1 VLLRE
6 ISCNFVDRV
15 LRIRSH
21 KIHETTRSYTKG
33 IRIGVL
39 CKAEPEKFMKPL
51 VAVFLLL
58 ISAIAGL
65 AQAPQTERQQFI
77 RTEAPVIALTHVRVI
92 DGTGAAPLD
101 DQTIVI
107 DGGKIQSIAP
117 SGTAKVP
124 PAAQMHD
131 LKGYTVLPGLVGMH
145 NHMFFPMGGSPPM
158 YSNMGIS
165 FPRLYLAL
173 GVTTIRTT
181 GSVVPYTDL
190 EIKKLI
196 DGGRMIGPKMHITA
210 PYLEGAGA
218 FTPVMHALTG
228 PDDARRMVNFWA
240 DQGATSFKAYMNIT
254 RDQLRAAVEEAHK
267 RGLKVTGHL
276 CSIGYREA
284 AEIGIDNLE
293 HGLLADSEFVPN
305 KQPDKCPG
313 AAVGLSLRQ
322 LDLNSEAVKETI
334 RILVAKNVAIT
345 STLPV
350 FEAGAPVTQSGIG
363 AASAVLNPRVLNV
376 MNTDAR
382 VRYLSARARI
392 PADSPTPLLV
402 RKSMDFERAFV
413 AAGGLLIAGLDPTG
427 NGGIVAGFGDLRQ
440 VELLV
445 EAGFTPVEAIK
456 IASLNGA
463 KFLGEDSRIGSIA
476 IGKQADLMI
485 VKGNPATTIADIEKV
500 EIVFKDGVG
509 YDSEKLIQSVQGLVG
524 IR

>member
-1 VLLRE
+1 MPAFFLP
-6 ISCNFVDRV
+6 
-15 LRIRSH
+15 
-21 KIHETTRSYTKG
+21 ET
-33 IRIGVL
+33 
-39 CKAEPEKFMKPL
+39 PMKTT
-51 VAVFLLL
+51 ALLL
-58 ISAIAGL
+58 SLVCAFVNCA
-65 AQAPQTERQQFI
+65 AQAPQSDRQQFI
-77 RTEAPVIALTHVRVI
+77 RAEAPVIALTHVRII

-107 DGGKIQSIAP
+107 SDGKVQSITP
-117 SGTAKVP
+117 SATAKVP
-124 PAAQMHD
+124 SNALILD

-145 NHMFFPMGGSPPM
+145 DHMFFPMGGNPPM

-181 GSVVPYTDL
+181 GSVAPFADL

-196 DGGRMIGPKMHITA
+196 DSGRMIGPKMHVTA
-210 PYLEGAGA
+210 PYLEGRGA
-218 FTPVMHALTG
+218 YTPVMRELTG
-228 PDDARRMVNFWA
+228 ADDARRMVNFWA
-240 DQGATSFKAYMNIT
+240 DEGATSFKAYMNIT
-254 RDQLRAAVEEAHK
+254 RDELRAAVEEAHK

-293 HGLLADSEFVPN
+293 HGLLPDSEFVAD
-305 KQPDKCPG
+305 KKPDQCPG
-313 AAVGLSLRQ
+313 AAVSASLRL
-322 LDLNSEAVKETI
+322 LDLKSPDVQDTI

-350 FEAGAPVTQSGIG
+350 FEASAPLTQNGIG
-363 AASAVLNPRVLNV
+363 AASAVLNPRVLAV
-376 MNTDAR
+376 MNADAR
-382 VRYLSARARI
+382 VRYLTARSRI
-392 PADSPTPLLV
+392 AADSPTAMLV

-427 NGGIVAGFGDLRQ
+427 NGGVVAGFGDLRE

-445 EAGFTPVEAIK
+445 EAGFTPLEAIK
-456 IASLNGA
+456 IASFNGA
-463 KFLGEDSRIGSIA
+463 KFLGEDSHIGSIA
-476 IGKQADLMI
+476 PGKQADLMV
-485 VKGNPATTIADIEKV
+485 VKGNPATNIADIEKV
-500 EIVFKDGVG
+500 EIVFKEGVG

>member
-1 VLLRE
+1 MKLITATILILALLE
-6 ISCNFVDRV
+6 LSN
-15 LRIRSH
+15 
-21 KIHETTRSYTKG
+21 G
-33 IRIGVL
+33 
-39 CKAEPEKFMKPL
+39 
-51 VAVFLLL
+51 
-58 ISAIAGL
+58 
-65 AQAPQTERQQFI
+65 QAPQTEAQQFVRI
-77 RTEAPVIALTHVRVI
+77 SAPVVVLTHVRVI

-107 DGGKIQSIAP
+107 TGDKISSIAR
-117 SGTAKVP
+117 SASAKVP
-124 PAAQMHD
+124 TSAQVVD
-131 LKGYTVLPGLVGMH
+131 LSGYSVLPGLVGMH
-145 NHMFFPMGGSPPM
+145 DHMFFPMGGNPPM
-158 YSNMGIS
+158 YSDMGTS

-181 GSVVPYTDL
+181 GSVAPYTDI
-190 EIKKLI
+190 EVKKLI
-196 DGGRMIGPKMHITA
+196 DSGRIVGPKMHITS
-210 PYLEGAGA
+210 PYLEGVGS
-218 FTPVMHALTG
+218 FTPVMHTLTG
-228 PDDARRMVNFWA
+228 PDDARHMVNYWA

-254 RDQLRAAVEEAHK
+254 RDELRAVVEEAHK

-293 HGLLADSEFVPN
+293 HGLFPDSEFVPD
-305 KQPDKCPG
+305 KKPDKCPG
-313 AAVGLSLRQ
+313 GAVNVSLRQ
-322 LDLNSEAVKETI
+322 LDINGDAVKETI
-334 RILVAKNVAIT
+334 RTLVAKNVAVT

-350 FEAGAPVTQSGIG
+350 FEASAPITQSGIG
-363 AASAVLNPRVLNV
+363 ATSAVLNPRVLNV

-382 VRYLSARARI
+382 VRYLSARSRI
-392 PADSPTPLLV
+392 AADSPMPILV

-427 NGGIVAGFGDLRQ
+427 NGGVVAGFGDLRE

-445 EAGFTPVEAIK
+445 EAGFTPLEAIK

-463 KFLGEDSRIGSIA
+463 KFLGEDARIGSIA
-476 IGKQADLMI
+476 VGKQADLMI
-485 VKGNPATTIADIEKV
+485 VKGNPAAKINDIENV